1 MVLTQGPAAPAP
13 APARAENRLEIQM
26 LGSHGGS
33 NSGVLIKL
41 SKLLSGMLTSQ
52 WGISEETEN

>member
-13 APARAENRLEIQM
+13 APAENWLEIQM
-26 LGSHGGS
+26 LGSQRGS

-41 SKLLSGMLTSQ
+41 SKLLSRMLTLQ

>member
-13 APARAENRLEIQM
+13 APAENQLEIQM
-26 LGSHGGS
+26 LGSHRGS

-41 SKLLSGMLTSQ
+41 SKLLSGMLTLQ

>member
-1 MVLTQGPAAPAP
+1 
-13 APARAENRLEIQM
+13 M
-26 LGSHGGS
+26 LGSHRGS

-41 SKLLSGMLTSQ
+41 SKLLSRMLTLQ

>member
-13 APARAENRLEIQM
+13 APAENRLEIQM
-26 LGSHGGS
+26 LGSQRGS

-41 SKLLSGMLTSQ
+41 SKLLSRMLTLQ